1 LKHLSADFSSEAEVV
16 QSGDRAP
23 AAEIVPSGERTA
35 GPETAVSAERPV
47 YRKIDHI
54 AIAVRELEPAIEF
67 YTNVIGFTLVRRLET
82 RGKRT
87 GMISAEMEHNGI
99 KFVLCQG
106 TEPESQVSRLI
117 EHFGPGVAHVAFE
130 VDDVPAA
137 VAKLKA
143 EGLGFDTTV
152 IRGPGLQQAFSS
164 RCSNSGLVFEFI
176 HREFEEGFLET
187 NVADLFDQLESSG
200 AF

>member
-1 LKHLSADFSSEAEVV
+1 MTTSD
-16 QSGDRAP
+16 QS
-23 AAEIVPSGERTA
+23 
-35 GPETAVSAERPV
+35 PV
-47 YRKIDHI
+47 YQGIDHI
-54 AIAVRELEPAIEF
+54 AIAVRDLESAIDF
-67 YTNVIGFTLVRRLET
+67 FGGVMGFNLVRRLET

-117 EHFGPGVAHVAFE
+117 SHFGPGVAHIALK

-137 VAKLKA
+137 VEALGTR
-143 EGLGFDTTV
+143 GLAFDTRV
-152 IRGPGLQQAFSS
+152 IEGPGLQQAFSS
-164 RCSNSGLVFEFI
+164 RCNNSGLAFEFI
-176 HREFEEGFLET
+176 RRDAEQGFLES
-187 NVADLFDQLESSG
+187 NVSELFDQLESSG